1 MSRSIMPKI
10 AAIAGVAL
18 LLAACTEGP
27 NGPALYASPS
37 AAASAQGGCGSGQ
50 QADLLHQNRPG
61 GSDYSFTRCHL
72 EGE

>member
-1 MSRSIMPKI
+1 MPKI

-27 NGPALYASPS
+27 NGPGVYASPS
-37 AAASAQGGCGSGQ
+37 AAASAQEDCGSGQ
-50 QADLLHQNRPG
+50 QADLLHQNRRG

-72 EGE
+72 QGD